1 MKRRTF
7 IGLLAAAAL
16 TACGSD
22 TPRFSHTDLS
32 AGNIFPTGTLFDG
45 TGQARSLQDFHGKAV
60 LVFFGYT
67 SCPDIC
73 PGSLRKYASLIRNLR
88 SKDAERLQLVFI
100 SVDPERDTP
109 ERTDTYVKWFNPA
122 FLGLSGT
129 EQQIAEVAGQFKV
142 IYSKKE
148 VEGGMGYVIDHS
160 AGAYLIDPKGQL
172 RLAIPENAPI
182 EPIVTDLL
190 QLLEGK

>member
-7 IGLLAAAAL
+7 IALIAAATL

-22 TPRFSHTDLS
+22 APRFNNTDLS

-45 TGQARSLQDFHGKAV
+45 TGQARSFEDFRGKAV
-60 LVFFGYT
+60 IVFFGYT

-73 PGSLRKYASLIRNLR
+73 PGTLRKYASLVRNLR

-100 SVDPERDTP
+100 TVDPERDTP
-109 ERTDTYVKWFNPA
+109 ERTDTYVKWFNPG

-129 EQQIAEVAGQFKV
+129 EQQIADVASQFKV

-172 RLAIPENAPI
+172 RLAIPETADI
-182 EPIVTDLL
+182 EPVVSDLHK
-190 QLLEGK
+190 LLEEK